1 MTASSAKAGARARS
15 SVCGA
20 PLRCDA
26 QRNRAALVAAAHEVF
41 AEQGLGAPMAEVA
54 RRAGVGI
61 ATLFRRFPA
70 RDDLITATFAATM
83 SDYTRAI
90 DVAAADPD
98 PWLGFC
104 GYVQKVCAMQAYDRG
119 FTDVLTRIFPNDP
132 CFEAERDRAFRAFAQ
147 LVARAKAVGRLRPDF
162 AAEDLVMMLMAN
174 AGVINATG
182 SAAAATSPRLV
193 AYLLQ
198 ACAAEVAQPLP
209 PPPTP
214 RAMYTALQR
223 LHQRRETC

>member
-20 PLRCDA
+20 ALRCDA

-70 RDDLITATFAATM
+70 RDDLITAAFAATM
-83 SDYTRAI
+83 SDYARAI

-104 GYVQKVCAMQAYDRG
+104 GYVPEVCAMQAYDRG

-132 CFEAERDRAFRAFAQ
+132 WFEAERDRAFRVFAQ
-147 LVARAKAVGRLRPDF
+147 LIARAKAVGRLRPDF
-162 AAEDLVMMLMAN
+162 AAQDLVMMLMAN
-174 AGVINATG
+174 AGVIHAPG
-182 SAAAATSPRLV
+182 SAAPQSSPRLV
-193 AYLLQ
+193 AWM
-198 ACAAEVAQPLP
+198 
-209 PPPTP
+209 TP
-214 RAMYTALQR
+214 ALAISIM
-223 LHQRRETC
+223 

>member
-15 SVCGA
+15 HVCGA
-20 PLRCDA
+20 ALRCDA

-83 SDYTRAI
+83 SDYARAI

-132 CFEAERDRAFRAFAQ
+132 WFE
-147 LVARAKAVGRLRPDF
+147 
-162 AAEDLVMMLMAN
+162 AEDLVMMLMAN

-182 SAAAATSPRLV
+182 SAAPQTSPRLV

-223 LHQRRETC
+223 LHQKREMC

>member
-1 MTASSAKAGARARS
+1 MTASSAKAGAGARS
-15 SVCGA
+15 DVCGA

-26 QRNRAALVAAAHEVF
+26 QRNRVALVAAAHEVF

-83 SDYTRAI
+83 SDYARAI
-90 DVAAADPD
+90 DEAAADPD
-98 PWLGFC
+98 PWQGFC
-104 GYVQKVCAMQAYDRG
+104 GYVRQVCAMQAFDRG

-132 CFEAERDRAFRAFAQ
+132 CFEAERDRAFRAFTQ
-147 LVARAKAVGRLRPDF
+147 LIARAKAAGRLRPDF

-182 SAAAATSPRLV
+182 SAAPQTSPRLV

-214 RAMYTALQR
+214 RAMYGALQR
-223 LHQRRETC
+223 LHQKREMC